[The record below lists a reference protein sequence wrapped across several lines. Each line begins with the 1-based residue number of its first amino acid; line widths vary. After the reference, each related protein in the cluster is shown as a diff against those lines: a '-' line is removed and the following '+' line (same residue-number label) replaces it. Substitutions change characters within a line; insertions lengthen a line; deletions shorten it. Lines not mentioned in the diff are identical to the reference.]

1 MTPLYSL
8 REVGMRY
15 DGIEVLS
22 GVSLEFPAAQMAAI
36 VGPNGAG
43 KSTLLGVM
51 SGLRHGYNGQCCY
64 SGEEVSGYQRRGF
77 ARQVSV
83 VPQSLRLE
91 FPFTAEQ
98 VVMMGR
104 TPFCDGLFESPED
117 REAVDRAM
125 EITDTAVFRKRDFR
139 SLSGGERQL
148 VILASALAQSPRT
161 LLLDE
166 PTTFLDLKHQI
177 SIYRLL
183 RELREQGLLVVA
195 VTHDLN
201 LAAAYSDRVVM
212 LKSGRVAAD
221 GQPTE
226 TLRSD
231 VIENVFGV
239 QSQVREAADG
249 RPWIVYGP

>member
-1 MTPLYSL
+1 LTPLYSL
-8 REVGMRY
+8 QDVGMRY
-15 DGIEVLS
+15 DSVAVLAQ
-22 GVSLEFPAAQMAAI
+22 VNLEFPAAQMAAI

-51 SGLRHGYNGQCCY
+51 SGLRHGYTGYCAYNGV
-64 SGEEVSGYQRRGF
+64 EVGGWQRRGF
-77 ARQVSV
+77 ARHVSV

-117 REAVDRAM
+117 RDAVDRAM
-125 EITDTAVFRKRDFR
+125 EITDTATFRKRDFR

-166 PTTFLDLKHQI
+166 PTTFLDLKHQV

-183 RELREQGLLVVA
+183 RDLREQGLLVVA

-212 LKSGRVAAD
+212 LKSGRIAAD
-221 GQPTE
+221 GVPGE

-231 VIENVFGV
+231 VIRDVFDV

-249 RPWIVYGP
+249 RPWIVYGH

>member
-8 REVGMRY
+8 RDTGMRY
-15 DGIEVLS
+15 NGTEVLS
-22 GVSLEFPAAQMAAI
+22 RVNLDFPAPQMAAI

-43 KSTLLGVM
+43 KSTLLGIM
-51 SGLRHGYNGQCCY
+51 SGLRHGYVGRCTYNGV
-64 SGEEVSGYQRRGF
+64 EVGSWQRRGF

-125 EITDTAVFRKRDFR
+125 EITDTAAFRKRDFR

-212 LKSGRVAAD
+212 LKAGRIAAD
-221 GQPTE
+221 GAPAE
-226 TLRSD
+226 TLRRETIRD
-231 VIENVFGV
+231 VFGV
-239 QSQVREAADG
+239 ESQVREAADG
-249 RPWIVYGP
+249 RPWIVYGH

>member
-8 REVGMRY
+8 LDVGMRY
-15 DGIEVLS
+15 DGVEVLS
-22 GVSLEFPAAQMAAI
+22 GVNLEFPAQQMAAI

-51 SGLRHGYNGQCCY
+51 SGLRHGYTGRCAYNGV
-64 SGEEVSGYQRRGF
+64 EVNAFHRRGF

-91 FPFTAEQ
+91 FPFSAEQ

-104 TPFCDGLFESPED
+104 TPFCDGLFESVED

-125 EITDTAVFRKRDFR
+125 EITDTTAFRKRDFR

-148 VILASALAQSPRT
+148 VVLASALAQSPRT

-183 RELREQGLLVVA
+183 RSLREQGLLVVA

-201 LAAAYSDRVVM
+201 LAATYSDRVVM
-212 LKSGRVAAD
+212 LKSGRLAAD
-221 GQPTE
+221 GTPAE

-231 VIENVFGV
+231 VIEKVFGV
-239 QSQVREAADG
+239 QSQIREAADG
-249 RPWIVYGP
+249 RPWIVYGH